1 LTVPSDSFL
10 DLSSYFAQE
19 NFRAG
24 FSLGSFPYT
33 TPEDRKQLAEALGLN
48 SSNLV
53 VPKQVHGN
61 QVQFCIAPGK
71 LVDIDALISKSA
83 DVVLSIQVADCI
95 PLFVQ
100 DKNSKIFGL
109 VHAGWRGTTKG
120 IVSKTINEFMK
131 HNTNYEEIIVLIG
144 PSIKQCCFQIG
155 PGVAE
160 EFSDDFLI
168 QGSGDRSFLDLQ
180 GMVKNQLVN
189 SGIKS
194 ANIIDLDECTCCQPD
209 KYDSYRRD
217 GKNAGRMIAVCGW
230 V

>member
-1 LTVPSDSFL
+1 MTVPSDSFL

-131 HNTNYEEIIVLIG
+131 HNTNYEVITLSSPHCFLKLSAALAIITSLSRLFSK
-144 PSIKQCCFQIG
+144 PSINKYPRKKFKIYCN
-155 PGVAE
+155 
-160 EFSDDFLI
+160 FLH
-168 QGSGDRSFLDLQ
+168 FK
-180 GMVKNQLVN
+180 M
-189 SGIKS
+189 
-194 ANIIDLDECTCCQPD
+194 T
-209 KYDSYRRD
+209 
-217 GKNAGRMIAVCGW
+217 
-230 V
+230 